1 MPASAFFLLG
11 SSVLCLEAFKIHFS
25 FFFRSDKWA
34 FSRKKYLP
42 STQLL
47 TKSQLCHCF
56 KESEKKCNFGKILRF
71 ASKAKINLLLENLRI
86 KWHQMIL
93 WMEEIIAKK
102 FDFRFQNNLFY
113 IFWDHCVCTLQKLTK
128 TPGTKQHKGQWF
140 VSPLDWLRNHQFS
153 SDCFG
158 SFWKWKKKYSIRD
171 RVNMKICITKK
182 FMM

>member
-42 STQLL
+42 STLLL

-56 KESEKKCNFGKILRF
+56 IESEKKCNFGKILRF

-153 SDCFG
+153 SDCCG
-158 SFWKWKKKYSIRD
+158 SFWKWKKNI
-171 RVNMKICITKK
+171 VHNG
-182 FMM
+182 

>member
-56 KESEKKCNFGKILRF
+56 IESEKKCNFGKILRF

-93 WMEEIIAKK
+93 WIEEIIAKK

-113 IFWDHCVCTLQKLTK
+113 FLIYFEITVYVLCRSLLKPQELNNT
-128 TPGTKQHKGQWF
+128 
-140 VSPLDWLRNHQFS
+140 
-153 SDCFG
+153 
-158 SFWKWKKKYSIRD
+158 
-171 RVNMKICITKK
+171 RVNDL
-182 FMM
+182 FHH